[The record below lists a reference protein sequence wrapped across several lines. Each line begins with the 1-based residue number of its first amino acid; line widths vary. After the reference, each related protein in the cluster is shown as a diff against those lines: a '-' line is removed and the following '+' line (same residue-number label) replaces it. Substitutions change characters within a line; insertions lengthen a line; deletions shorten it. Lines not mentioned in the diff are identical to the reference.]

1 MQSIYTEAVKADIF
15 RNGAEIIRRG
25 TAELE
30 EGTQTV
36 CVFGLTETAQ
46 QDTARLLCSGGVT
59 CSEMRITSMA
69 GESSGNEEQ
78 TDTEERIAALQKEIE
93 VRELQEELW
102 KTNGNFSARTSG
114 PAAEIEE
121 YIGKL
126 PERIRKIQEEI
137 REFRKEIRDLEQKK
151 QDREQRQK
159 LPAIALEVT
168 AEQAGPVLFE
178 LRYYENAA
186 RWSSVNEIHSDAEK
200 APELRMR
207 AKITQTTQEDWN
219 NVQISLFTGNPSSG
233 DRLPELRPRFLDI
246 KEPITASYAAGIP
259 MPQAF
264 MGMGMAMAQA
274 SGGMMNMQS
283 APMQRVET
291 QNAEVRDDEAMTEYV
306 LPGTRSVRNGARG
319 TMADLQTVLLPAE
332 YQVISAVPEDSHAYL
347 AAVVKP
353 SDLPFPEKVS
363 AAVYLKGMY
372 NGRTELDPMS
382 GKEKTEITLGRE
394 ERVRISRKEI
404 SRKKSTTLL
413 KGQKV
418 TEYVFE
424 TRVSNTSD
432 REIPMI
438 LRDQIPVSRNK
449 EITVELKECGGA
461 ELDAETGFLTK
472 KITLSGGQTVS
483 VPLSYKVSLPKDK
496 ELEEAHQSA
505 APSGRFCRLCGSRII
520 GNPRFCPECG
530 GEWR

>member
-1 MQSIYTEAVKADIF
+1 MLYIFTEAVKADIF

-36 CVFGLTETAQ
+36 CVFGLTVTAQ

-69 GESSGNEEQ
+69 VESSGNQEQ

-137 REFRKEIRDLEQKK
+137 REFRKEIRGLEQEK

-178 LRYYENAA
+178 LRYYESAA
-186 RWSSVNEIHSDAEK
+186 GWSSVNEIHSDAEK

-207 AKITQTTQEDWN
+207 AKITQTTQEDWK

-246 KEPITASYAAGIP
+246 KELVTASYVAGAA

-274 SGGMMNMQS
+274 SGAMMNMNS

-291 QNAEVRDDEAMTEYV
+291 QSAEVRDDEAMTEYV
-306 LPGTRSVRNGARG
+306 LPGTRNVRKGTRG

-418 TEYVFE
+418 TEYVYE

-432 REIPMI
+432 REITLI
-438 LRDQIPVSRNK
+438 LKDQIPVSRNK
-449 EITVELKECGGA
+449 EIMVELRDSGGA

-483 VPLSYKVSLPKDK
+483 IPLSYKVSLPKDK
-496 ELEEAHQSA
+496 ILEETHQSA

>member
-1 MQSIYTEAVKADIF
+1 MLNIFTEAVKADIF
-15 RNGAEIIRRG
+15 RSGAEIIRRG

-30 EGTQTV
+30 AGTQSV
-36 CVFGLTETAQ
+36 CVLGLTQTAQ

-59 CSEMRITSMA
+59 CSEMRITSIA
-69 GESSGNEEQ
+69 GEDPENEEQ
-78 TDTEERIAALQKEIE
+78 KAVEERIAALQKEIE

-102 KTNGNFSARTSG
+102 KTNGNFSARTSA
-114 PAAEIEE
+114 PAADIAE

-126 PERIRKIQEEI
+126 PERIREIQEEI
-137 REFRKEIRDLEQKK
+137 REFRKEIRELEQKK
-151 QDREQRQK
+151 QDMEQRQN
-159 LPAIALEVT
+159 LPALALEVT
-168 AEQAGPVLFE
+168 AAQAGPVLFE
-178 LRYYENAA
+178 LRYYESAA
-186 RWSSVNEIHSDAEK
+186 GWSSVNEIHSDGEK

-207 AKITQTTQEDWN
+207 AKITQTTKEDWK

-233 DRLPELRPRFLDI
+233 GLLPELRSRFLDI
-246 KEPITASYAAGIP
+246 KEPVTVNYAGAA
-259 MPQAF
+259 MPQTF

-274 SGGMMNMQS
+274 SGAMMNMNS

-291 QNAEVRDDEAMTEYV
+291 QNAEVRDDETMTEYV
-306 LPGTRSVRNGARG
+306 LPGTRNVPKGSRG
-319 TMADLQTVLLPAE
+319 NMADLQTVLLPAE

-424 TRVSNTSD
+424 TKVSNTSD
-432 REIPMI
+432 REITLT

-449 EITVELKECGGA
+449 EIIVELRESGGA

-496 ELEEAHQSA
+496 ELEETHQSA
-505 APSGRFCRLCGSRII
+505 ASSRGFCRNCGSRII

-530 GEWR
+530 GDWR

>member
-1 MQSIYTEAVKADIF
+1 M
-15 RNGAEIIRRG
+15 
-25 TAELE
+25 
-30 EGTQTV
+30 
-36 CVFGLTETAQ
+36 
-46 QDTARLLCSGGVT
+46 
-59 CSEMRITSMA
+59 
-69 GESSGNEEQ
+69 
-78 TDTEERIAALQKEIE
+78 
-93 VRELQEELW
+93 
-102 KTNGNFSARTSG
+102 
-114 PAAEIEE
+114 
-121 YIGKL
+121 
-126 PERIRKIQEEI
+126 
-137 REFRKEIRDLEQKK
+137 
-151 QDREQRQK
+151 
-159 LPAIALEVT
+159 
-168 AEQAGPVLFE
+168 
-178 LRYYENAA
+178 
-186 RWSSVNEIHSDAEK
+186 NEIHSDAEK

-207 AKITQTTQEDWN
+207 AKITQTTQEDWKN
-219 NVQISLFTGNPSSG
+219 IQISLFTGNPSSG
-233 DRLPELRPRFLDI
+233 GLLPELRSRFLDI
-246 KEPITASYAAGIP
+246 KEPVTVNYAGAA
-259 MPQAF
+259 MPQTF

-274 SGGMMNMQS
+274 SGAMMNMNS

-291 QNAEVRDDEAMTEYV
+291 QNAEVRDDETMTEYV
-306 LPGTRSVRNGARG
+306 LPGTRNVPKGSRG
-319 TMADLQTVLLPAE
+319 NMADLQTVLLPAE

-424 TRVSNTSD
+424 TKVSNTSD
-432 REIPMI
+432 REITLT

-449 EITVELKECGGA
+449 EIIVELRESGGA

-496 ELEEAHQSA
+496 ELEETHQSA
-505 APSGRFCRLCGSRII
+505 ASSRGFCRNCGSRII

-530 GEWR
+530 GDWR

>member
-78 TDTEERIAALQKEIE
+78 TDTEERITALQKEIE

-246 KEPITASYAAGIP
+246 KEPVTASYAAGIP

>member
-1 MQSIYTEAVKADIF
+1 MLTIFTEPVKADIF
-15 RNGAEIIRRG
+15 RKGAEITRRG

-30 EGTQTV
+30 AGTQQV
-36 CVFGLTETAQ
+36 YIYGLTETAQ
-46 QDTARLLCSGGVT
+46 QDTARLLCGSSVT
-59 CSEMRITSMA
+59 CSEMRYTSMDQE
-69 GESSGNEEQ
+69 ESESKEHAAA
-78 TDTEERIAALQKEIE
+78 EERIAELQKEIE

-102 KTNGNFSARTSG
+102 KTNGDFSSRTSG

-126 PERIRKIQEEI
+126 PERIRKIREEI

-151 QDREQRQK
+151 QDMEQRQK
-159 LPAIALEVT
+159 LPVLALEVT
-168 AEQAGPVLFE
+168 AAQAGPVLFE
-178 LRYYENAA
+178 LHYYENAA
-186 RWSSVNEIHSDAEK
+186 GWSSVNEIHSDGEK

-207 AKITQTTQEDWN
+207 AKITQTTKEDWKN
-219 NVQISLFTGNPSSG
+219 IQVSLFTGNPSSG
-233 DRLPELRPRFLDI
+233 DRLPELRSRFLDI
-246 KEPITASYAAGIP
+246 KEPVTVNYAGAA
-259 MPQAF
+259 MPQTF

-274 SGGMMNMQS
+274 SGAAMNMQ
-283 APMQRVET
+283 AERTVRVET
-291 QNAEVRDDEAMTEYV
+291 PGAEVRDDEVMTEYV
-306 LPGTRSVRNGARG
+306 LPGIRNVPKGSRG

-394 ERVRISRKEI
+394 EHVRISRKEI

-432 REIPMI
+432 REITLT

-449 EITVELKECGGA
+449 EIIVELRESGGA

-472 KITLSGGQTVS
+472 KVTLSGGQTVS
-483 VPLSYKVSLPKDK
+483 VPLSWKVSLPKDK
-496 ELEEAHQSA
+496 ELEETHQSA
-505 APSGRFCRLCGSRII
+505 ASARGFCRNCGSRII

-530 GEWR
+530 GDWR

>member
-1 MQSIYTEAVKADIF
+1 MQSIFTEAVKADIF

-69 GESSGNEEQ
+69 GERSGNEEQ

-137 REFRKEIRDLEQKK
+137 RELRKEIRDLEQKK

-178 LRYYENAA
+178 LRYYESAA
-186 RWSSVNEIHSDAEK
+186 GWSSVNEIHSDAEK

-207 AKITQTTQEDWN
+207 AKITQTTQEDWKN
-219 NVQISLFTGNPSSG
+219 IKISLFTGNPSSG
-233 DRLPELRPRFLDI
+233 DRLPELRSRFLDI
-246 KEPITASYAAGIP
+246 REPVTVNYAGAA
-259 MPQAF
+259 MPQTF

-274 SGGMMNMQS
+274 SGAMMNMNS

-306 LPGTRSVRNGARG
+306 LPGTRNVPKGSRG
-319 TMADLQTVLLPAE
+319 NMADLQTVLLPAE

-394 ERVRISRKEI
+394 ERVRISRREI

-424 TRVSNTSD
+424 TRISNTSD
-432 REIPMI
+432 KEVTLT

-449 EITVELKECGGA
+449 DIIVELRESGGA

-472 KITLSGGQTVS
+472 KIVLSGGQTVS

-496 ELEEAHQSA
+496 ELQETQQSA
-505 APSGRFCRLCGSRII
+505 ASSRGFCRICGCRII

>member
-1 MQSIYTEAVKADIF
+1 MLKIFTEAVRADIF
-15 RNGAEIIRRG
+15 RSGAEIIRRG

-30 EGTQTV
+30 AGTQPV
-36 CVFGLTETAQ
+36 FVFGLTETAQ

-69 GESSGNEEQ
+69 EESSGNEEL
-78 TDTEERIAALQKEIE
+78 TDTEERIAELQKEIE

-102 KTNGNFSARTSG
+102 KTNGDFSSRTSG

-137 REFRKEIRDLEQKK
+137 REFRKEIRDLERKK
-151 QDREQRQK
+151 QAAEQRQK
-159 LPAIALEVT
+159 LPAIALEIT

-178 LRYYENAA
+178 LRYYESAA
-186 RWSSVNEIHSDAEK
+186 GWSSVNEIHSDAEK

-207 AKITQTTQEDWN
+207 AKITQTTQEDWKN
-219 NVQISLFTGNPSSG
+219 IQISLFTGNPSSG
-233 DRLPELRPRFLDI
+233 GLLPELRSRFLDI
-246 KEPITASYAAGIP
+246 KEPVTVNYAGAA
-259 MPQAF
+259 MPQTF

-274 SGGMMNMQS
+274 SGAMMNMNS

-306 LPGTRSVRNGARG
+306 LPGTRNVPKGSRG
-319 TMADLQTVLLPAE
+319 NMADLQTVLLPAE

-424 TRVSNTSD
+424 TKVSNTSD
-432 REIPMI
+432 REITLT

-449 EITVELKECGGA
+449 EIIVELRESGGA
-461 ELDAETGFLTK
+461 ELNAETGFLTK

-496 ELEEAHQSA
+496 ELQETQQSA
-505 APSGRFCRLCGSRII
+505 ASSRGFCRICGSRII

>member
-1 MQSIYTEAVKADIF
+1 MLNIFTEAVKADIF
-15 RNGAEIIRRG
+15 RKGAEITRRG

-30 EGTQTV
+30 EGTQQIL
-36 CVFGLTETAQ
+36 VFGLTETAN
-46 QDTARLLCSGGVT
+46 QDTARLLCGSGVT

-78 TDTEERIAALQKEIE
+78 TDTEERIAELQKEIE

-102 KTNGNFSARTSG
+102 KTNGDFSSRTSG
-114 PAAEIEE
+114 PAAEIEA

-126 PERIRKIQEEI
+126 PERIRKIREEI
-137 REFRKEIRDLEQKK
+137 RDLRKEVRDLEQKK
-151 QDREQRQK
+151 QDMEQRQK
-159 LPAIALEVT
+159 LPVLALEIT
-168 AEQAGPVLFE
+168 AAQTGPVPFE
-178 LRYYENAA
+178 LHYYENAA
-186 RWSSVNEIHSDAEK
+186 GWSSVNEVHSDGEK
-200 APELRMR
+200 TPELRMR
-207 AKITQTTQEDWN
+207 AKITQTTQEDWK

-233 DRLPELRPRFLDI
+233 DRLPELRSRFLDI
-246 KEPITASYAAGIP
+246 REPVTVNYSAGAA

-274 SGGMMNMQS
+274 SGGMMNMNS

-291 QNAEVRDDEAMTEYV
+291 QNAEIRDDEAMTEYV
-306 LPGTRSVRNGARG
+306 LPGSRSVLKGSRG

-394 ERVRISRKEI
+394 EHVRISRKEI

-432 REIPMI
+432 REITLT

-449 EITVELKECGGA
+449 EIIVELRESGGA

-496 ELEEAHQSA
+496 ELEETHQSA
-505 APSGRFCRLCGSRII
+505 ASSRGFCRNCGSRII

-530 GEWR
+530 GDWR

>member
-1 MQSIYTEAVKADIF
+1 MQSIFTEAVKADIF

-36 CVFGLTETAQ
+36 CVFGLTVTAQ

-69 GESSGNEEQ
+69 VESSVNEEQ
-78 TDTEERIAALQKEIE
+78 TDTEERITALQKEIE

-137 REFRKEIRDLEQKK
+137 REFRKEIRGLEQEK

-178 LRYYENAA
+178 LRYYESAA
-186 RWSSVNEIHSDAEK
+186 GWSSVNEIHSDAEK

-207 AKITQTTQEDWN
+207 AKITQTTQEDWK

-233 DRLPELRPRFLDI
+233 GRLPELRPRFLDI
-246 KEPITASYAAGIP
+246 KEPVTAGYAAGAA

-274 SGGMMNMQS
+274 SGGMMNMQP

-291 QNAEVRDDEAMTEYV
+291 QNAEVRDDETMTEYA
-306 LPGTRSVRNGARG
+306 LPGTRNIPKGSRGA
-319 TMADLQTVLLPAE
+319 MADLQTVLLPAE
-332 YQVISAVPEDSHAYL
+332 YQVISAAPEDPNAYL

-353 SDLPFPEKVS
+353 ADLPFSEKVS

-418 TEYVFE
+418 TEYVYE
-424 TRVSNTSD
+424 TRASNTSD
-432 REIPMI
+432 REIRLI
-438 LRDQIPVSRNK
+438 LRDQIPVSRDK
-449 EITVELKECGGA
+449 EITVELRECGGA
-461 ELDAETGFLTK
+461 ELEAETGFLTK

-483 VPLSYKVSLPKDK
+483 VPLSWKVSLPKDK
-496 ELEEAHQSA
+496 ELRETHESA
-505 APSGRFCRLCGSRII
+505 APSGGFCRICGSRII

>member
-1 MQSIYTEAVKADIF
+1 MLNIFTEAVKADIF
-15 RNGAEIIRRG
+15 RKGAEITRRG

-30 EGTQTV
+30 EGTQQIL
-36 CVFGLTETAQ
+36 VFGLTETAN
-46 QDTARLLCSGGVT
+46 QDTARLLCGSGVT

-78 TDTEERIAALQKEIE
+78 TDTEERIAELQKEIE

-102 KTNGNFSARTSG
+102 KTNGDFSSRTSG
-114 PAAEIEE
+114 PAAEIEA

-126 PERIRKIQEEI
+126 PERIRRIREEI
-137 REFRKEIRDLEQKK
+137 REFRKEIRELEQKK
-151 QDREQRQK
+151 QDMEQRQK

-168 AEQAGPVLFE
+168 AEQAGPVHFE
-178 LRYYENAA
+178 LRYYESAA
-186 RWSSVNEIHSDAEK
+186 GWSSVNEIHSDAEK

-207 AKITQTTQEDWN
+207 AKITQTTQEDWKN
-219 NVQISLFTGNPSSG
+219 IQISLFTGNPSSG
-233 DRLPELRPRFLDI
+233 GLLPELRSRFLDI
-246 KEPITASYAAGIP
+246 KEPVTVNYAGAA
-259 MPQAF
+259 MPQTF

-274 SGGMMNMQS
+274 SGAMMNMNS

-291 QNAEVRDDEAMTEYV
+291 QNAEVRDDETMTEYV
-306 LPGTRSVRNGARG
+306 LPGTRNVPKGSRG
-319 TMADLQTVLLPAE
+319 NMADLQTVLLPAE

-424 TRVSNTSD
+424 TKVSNTSD
-432 REIPMI
+432 REITLT

-449 EITVELKECGGA
+449 EIIVEMRESGGA

-472 KITLSGGQTVS
+472 KITLSGGQSVS

-496 ELEEAHQSA
+496 ELEETHQSA
-505 APSGRFCRLCGSRII
+505 ASSRGFCRNCGSRII

-530 GEWR
+530 GDWR